1 MESEPDNAKPRLLCR
16 LGLRHGFSLSCK
28 MTTEAIDFSRRFIP
42 DRLTPLYHAPVYAR
56 LSDAQRLRYNQF
68 HASYFNEQ
76 TIFFESAMAQHI
88 LRCFISRSV
97 PDGLANGLRTFI
109 AEEAEHSKMFRALNR
124 QCLPEI
130 YAKGDFHFINVPYIP
145 ALCLR
150 QWVKQAHRFPFFLW
164 VLLIQEE
171 RALFCAKEFLNEA
184 DSLEPHFVATQR
196 RHLADEVGH
205 IQWDEELLD
214 WIWPR
219 TGKTWRGINARLFGW
234 IMGEYFTTPKRSGL
248 HVVFDLVK
256 AFPALQPL
264 WPELRKQMIQLSRN
278 QEFNLLCYSRTV
290 TTKAFARFDQWPEF
304 HSLNKVLPGY
314 RPSNIPKPPR

>member
-1 MESEPDNAKPRLLCR
+1 MAIEL
-16 LGLRHGFSLSCK
+16 
-28 MTTEAIDFSRRFIP
+28 IDFSRRFIP
-42 DRLTPLYHAPVYAR
+42 DRLTPLYHTPVYAQ
-56 LSDAQRLRYNQF
+56 LSDAQRLRYNQL

-88 LRCFISRSV
+88 LHCFISRSV
-97 PDGLANGLRTFI
+97 PDGLVDGLRTFI
-109 AEEAEHSKMFRALNR
+109 AEEVEHSKMFRELNR

-130 YAKGDFHFINVPYIP
+130 YTKGDFHFIKVPFIP
-145 ALCLR
+145 SACLR
-150 QWVKQAHRFPFFLW
+150 QWVRRAHWFPFFLW

-219 TGKTWRGINARLFGW
+219 MGKTWRGINARLFGW
-234 IMGEYFTTPKRSGL
+234 MMGEYFTTPKRSGL
-248 HVVFDLVK
+248 RVVFDLVK
-256 AFPALQPL
+256 AFPALKPL

-278 QEFNLLCYSRTV
+278 QEFHLLCYSRTV
-290 TTKAFARFDQWPEF
+290 TPKAFARFDHWPEF
-304 HSLNKVLPGY
+304 RPLSEVLPGY
-314 RPSNIPKPPR
+314 SPLSDIPKPLR